1 MSSAVLIL
9 AALVAA
15 TPGASRTALAPAA
28 PDNLPP
34 PPQSAFSCQDGSGLV
49 ARFALGKTLSRPSM
63 SAMRASVDQPSLPNP
78 ALTPTQR
85 FVSSGGNPELE
96 PFRATALDLSVEKY
110 FGNKGYI
117 SAAAFYKKIDTYV
130 LTLPGF

>member
-49 ARFALGKTLSRPSM
+49 ARFASRDASLVAIVDAGDGPHALPLQPWDGGAARITWSDGVRTLTW
-63 SAMRASVDQPSLPNP
+63 NP
-78 ALTPTQR
+78 GVQIMWMEGAVHR
-85 FVSSGGNPELE
+85 MCGRSGGHHH
-96 PFRATALDLSVEKY
+96 
-110 FGNKGYI
+110 
-117 SAAAFYKKIDTYV
+117 
-130 LTLPGF
+130 